1 VFSGITRNCAP
12 QIADAGFTALISRFT
27 DVTRN
32 VRTSL
37 TLKCEMRDEHN
48 KIGLGSKVRMHFSIT
63 LEDGHVA
70 ESTFDDEPV
79 EITIG
84 AGELEKGLELAL
96 IGLKPRDKQ
105 CLQLM
110 PGQAFGYYNPQTV
123 HTMSRR
129 EFSKDLKLE
138 PGVIIAFTTSA
149 GDTIPGLIRSVSD
162 ESVEVDF
169 NHPLAGHTI
178 TFSTEVLAVTNA

>member
-1 VFSGITRNCAP
+1 MSA
-12 QIADAGFTALISRFT
+12 
-27 DVTRN
+27 
-32 VRTSL
+32 SL
-37 TLKCEMRDEHN
+37 TIKCGMREEHT
-48 KIGLGSKVRMHFSIT
+48 KIIQGSKVRMHFSIAM
-63 LEDGHVA
+63 EDGYIA

-110 PGQAFGYYNPQTV
+110 PGQAFGYYDPQAV
-123 HTMSRR
+123 HTMNRG
-129 EFSKDLKLE
+129 EFSKDLNLE
-138 PGVIIAFTTSA
+138 SGVIVAFTTPA
-149 GDTIPGLIRSVSD
+149 GDTVPGLIRAVSH

-178 TFSTEVLAVTNA
+178 TFSVEVLAVTNA

>member
-1 VFSGITRNCAP
+1 
-12 QIADAGFTALISRFT
+12 
-27 DVTRN
+27 
-32 VRTSL
+32 
-37 TLKCEMRDEHN
+37 MRDEHD
-48 KIGLGSKVRMHFSIT
+48 KIGPGSKVRMHFSIA
-63 LEDGHVA
+63 LEDGSIA

-84 AGELEKGLELAL
+84 AGELEECLELAL

-105 CLQLM
+105 SLQLM

-129 EFSKDLKLE
+129 EFSKDLRLE
-138 PGVIIAFTTSA
+138 PGVIIAFTTPT
-149 GDTIPGLIRSVSD
+149 GDTVPGLIRSVSD
-162 ESVEVDF
+162 ENVEVDF